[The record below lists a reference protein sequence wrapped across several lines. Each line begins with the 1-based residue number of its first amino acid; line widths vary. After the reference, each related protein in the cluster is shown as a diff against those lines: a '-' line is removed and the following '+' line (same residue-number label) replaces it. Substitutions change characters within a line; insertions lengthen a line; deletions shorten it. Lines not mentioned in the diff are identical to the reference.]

1 MKLCIIINLYGDED
15 FKIKVYRMFL
25 YYGKLLFPFKEE
37 EKADK
42 IVKQTQWKV
51 KVLNEAWKRW
61 NRQKGI
67 VLEYVP

>member
-1 MKLCIIINLYGDED
+1 
-15 FKIKVYRMFL
+15 MFL
-25 YYGKLLFPFKEE
+25 YYGKLLFPFKKE

>member
-1 MKLCIIINLYGDED
+1 
-15 FKIKVYRMFL
+15 MFL

-51 KVLNEAWKRW
+51 KVLNEAWKRD
-61 NRQKGI
+61 NVGI
-67 VLEYVP
+67 DKKELYSNMFPR